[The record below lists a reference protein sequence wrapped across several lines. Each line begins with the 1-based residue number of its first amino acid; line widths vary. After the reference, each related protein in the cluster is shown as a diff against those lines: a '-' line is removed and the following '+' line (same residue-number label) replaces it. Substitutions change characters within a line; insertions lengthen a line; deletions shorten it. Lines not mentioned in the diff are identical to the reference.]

1 MLFVTGRIYEPRT
14 ANLEKELFTEK
25 SFCECARITLESRL
39 LGNFISDLT
48 AIGMLRE
55 SGSQIPYNLF

>member
-1 MLFVTGRIYEPRT
+1 M
-14 ANLEKELFTEK
+14 NQELPILKRNCLPPPEK
-25 SFCECARITLESRL
+25 SFCECARITLFSRL

-55 SGSQIPYNLF
+55 SGSQIPYN